1 MFEFNKKIGTNY
13 SLFNILLSY
22 DILFELN
29 KNSIMQED
37 PYATQLYSSAIESV
51 VTEMKTNSDIN
62 TTTLGLELS
71 YYALSN
77 DMKFGDRSIE
87 EKSEQIIEFIKKYQN
102 DILKYSSD

>member
-29 KNSIMQED
+29 KNSIMPED
-37 PYATQLYSSAIESV
+37 PYATQLYSSVIESA

-62 TTTLGLELS
+62 TTSLGLELS

-77 DMKFGDRSIE
+77 DMKFGDRSVE